1 MIQTITKETYQTE
14 YMATD
19 LLIESLI
26 EEKVEVIFTSPSKIL
41 SPIHSSIQKY
51 DTLRSIFMNHDQ
63 AIVHATDGYARATGK
78 VGFAIIPGGS
88 GITNAIT
95 GIATAQMDSVP
106 QVVIVCNETTNN
118 MAFDDS
124 RIVDTFGMTLPI
136 IKYYF
141 RIHDVKDIQ
150 SVISKA
156 FSRASEGRPGPVVI
170 ELQTK
175 LLSLESPAFDHHL
188 KEQFIQ
194 KTEMK
199 FSKKILEQVKKEIS
213 LARKPVLF
221 IGGGVNIADAT
232 EFVLE
237 LAEKSQIPV
246 VSSLMGIGAFSSKH
260 PLYLGMIGMH
270 GTFAANKAVHR
281 SDLLVCLGV
290 RFSDRVT
297 GKISGFSPN
306 SRKIQVDID
315 PAEINKIV
323 KVELPIVG
331 NVKDFLQQLNPTII
345 PGDTEEWVKEVNTWQ
360 KKVPGYSES
369 KSELKPQQVIELIDQ
384 YSNSDA
390 LVATDVGQHQ
400 IWTSHY
406 YQFKHSRSFITSG
419 GLGTMGYGLPA
430 AIGAALANKGTDVIC
445 VSGDGSFQ
453 MNFQELITVA
463 RYQLPIKIAIL
474 KNHYLGMVRQWQEL
488 FYKGRYSSVNI
499 SSPDFVTLA
508 EAYGIRALR
517 ATNYKDAD
525 SVIKEAFKDHMPIVM
540 EFDITE
546 EENVFPIVPPGAN
559 NTDAVMTK

>member
-1 MIQTITKETYQTE
+1 MIQTITKETYQMK

-19 LLIESLI
+19 LLIESLL
-26 EEKVEVIFTSPSKIL
+26 EEKVEVIFTSPSQIL
-41 SPIHSSIQKY
+41 SPIQSSNQKY
-51 DTLRSIFMNHDQ
+51 DTLKSVFMNHEQ
-63 AIVHATDGYARATGK
+63 AIVHATDGYSRAAGK
-78 VGFAIIPGGS
+78 VGVAIISGGS

-95 GIATAQMDSVP
+95 GIATAEMDSVP
-106 QVVIVCNETTNN
+106 QVIIVCNETTSKIE
-118 MAFDDS
+118 FDDS
-124 RIVDTFGMTLPI
+124 RVVDTFGMTLPI

-175 LLSLESPAFDHHL
+175 ILCLEAPAFDHHL
-188 KEQFIQ
+188 KEQLIQ
-194 KTEMK
+194 MTEMK
-199 FSKKILEQVKKEIS
+199 FSEKILEQVKNEIS
-213 LARKPVLF
+213 LAKKPVLF
-221 IGGGVNIADAT
+221 IGGGVNISGAAKSAI
-232 EFVLE
+232 E
-237 LAEKSQIPV
+237 LAEKAQIPV
-246 VSSLMGIGAFSSKH
+246 VSSLMGIGVFPSNHS
-260 PLYLGMIGMH
+260 LYLGMLGMH

-281 SDLLVCLGV
+281 SDLLICLGV

-297 GKISGFSPN
+297 GKISGFSPK

-315 PAEINKIV
+315 PVEINKIL
-323 KVELPIVG
+323 KVDLPIVG
-331 NVKDFLQQLNPTII
+331 NVKDFLKQVNPTII
-345 PGDTEEWVKEVNTWQ
+345 PGDTEAWVKEVSTWQ
-360 KKVPGYSES
+360 KKVPGYSDS

-384 YSNSDA
+384 YSNSHS

-453 MNFQELITVA
+453 MNFQELVTVA

-474 KNHYLGMVRQWQEL
+474 KNNYLGMVRQWQEL

-517 ATNYKDAD
+517 ATNFRDAE

-559 NTDAVMTK
+559 NTEAVLK

>member
-1 MIQTITKETYQTE
+1 MIQTITKETYQMK

-19 LLIESLI
+19 LLIESLL
-26 EEKVEVIFTSPSKIL
+26 EEKVEVIFTSPSQIL
-41 SPIHSSIQKY
+41 SPIQSSIQKY
-51 DTLRSIFMNHDQ
+51 DTLKSVFMNHEQ
-63 AIVHATDGYARATGK
+63 AIVHATDGYSRATGK
-78 VGFAIIPGGS
+78 VGVAIISGGS

-95 GIATAQMDSVP
+95 GIATAEMDSVP
-106 QVVIVCNETTNN
+106 QVIIVCNETTSKID
-118 MAFDDS
+118 FDDS
-124 RIVDTFGMTLPI
+124 RVVDTFGMALPI

-175 LLSLESPAFDHHL
+175 ILCLEAPAFDHHL
-188 KEQFIQ
+188 KEQLIQ
-194 KTEMK
+194 MTEMK
-199 FSKKILEQVKKEIS
+199 FSEKILEQVKNEIS
-213 LARKPVLF
+213 LAKKPVLF
-221 IGGGVNIADAT
+221 IGGGVNISGAAKSAI
-232 EFVLE
+232 E
-237 LAEKSQIPV
+237 LAEKAQIPV
-246 VSSLMGIGAFSSKH
+246 VSSLMGIGVFPSSH
-260 PLYLGMIGMH
+260 SLYLGMLGMH
-270 GTFAANKAVHR
+270 GTFAANKAVHH
-281 SDLLVCLGV
+281 SDLLICLGV

-297 GKISGFSPN
+297 GKISGFSPK

-315 PAEINKIV
+315 PVEINKIL
-323 KVELPIVG
+323 KVDLPIVG
-331 NVKDFLQQLNPTII
+331 NVKDFLKQVNPTII
-345 PGDTEEWVKEVNTWQ
+345 PGDTEEWVKEVSTWQ
-360 KKVPGYSES
+360 KKVPGYSDS

-384 YSNSDA
+384 YSNSHS

-453 MNFQELITVA
+453 MNFQELVTVA

-474 KNHYLGMVRQWQEL
+474 KNNYLGMVRQWQEL

-517 ATNYKDAD
+517 ATNFRDAE

-559 NTDAVMTK
+559 NTEAVLK

>member
-1 MIQTITKETYQTE
+1 
-14 YMATD
+14 
-19 LLIESLI
+19 
-26 EEKVEVIFTSPSKIL
+26 
-41 SPIHSSIQKY
+41 
-51 DTLRSIFMNHDQ
+51 
-63 AIVHATDGYARATGK
+63 
-78 VGFAIIPGGS
+78 
-88 GITNAIT
+88 
-95 GIATAQMDSVP
+95 
-106 QVVIVCNETTNN
+106 
-118 MAFDDS
+118 
-124 RIVDTFGMTLPI
+124 MTLPI

-175 LLSLESPAFDHHL
+175 LLSLEAPAFDHHL
-188 KEQFIQ
+188 KEEFIQ

-199 FSKKILEQVKKEIS
+199 FSEKILEQVKKEIS
-213 LARKPVLF
+213 LAKKPVLF
-221 IGGGVNIADAT
+221 IGGGVNIAGAA

-237 LAEKSQIPV
+237 LAEKAQIPV
-246 VSSLMGIGAFSSKH
+246 VCSLMGIGAFSNNH
-260 PLYLGMIGMH
+260 PLFLGMLGMH
-270 GTFAANKAVHR
+270 GTFAANKAVHH
-281 SDLLVCLGV
+281 SDLLICLGV

-297 GKISGFSPN
+297 GKISGFSPK

-315 PAEINKIV
+315 PVEINKIV
-323 KVELPIVG
+323 KVDLPIVG
-331 NVKDFLQQLNPTII
+331 NVKDFLQQVNPTII
-345 PGDTEEWVKEVNTWQ
+345 PGDTKEWVKEVSTWQ
-360 KKVPGYSES
+360 KKVPGYSDS

-384 YSNSDA
+384 YSNSHS

-406 YQFKHSRSFITSG
+406 YQFKHSRTFMSSG

-430 AIGAALANKGTDVIC
+430 AIGAALAKTGTDVIC

-453 MNFQELITVA
+453 MNFQELVTVA

-474 KNHYLGMVRQWQEL
+474 KNNYLGMVRQWQEL

-517 ATNYKDAD
+517 AINFKDAE
-525 SVIKEAFKDHMPIVM
+525 SVIKEAFRDHMPIVM

-559 NTDAVMTK
+559 NTDAVITK

>member
-1 MIQTITKETYQTE
+1 MK

-19 LLIESLI
+19 LLIESLL
-26 EEKVEVIFTSPSKIL
+26 EEKVEVIFTSPSQIL
-41 SPIHSSIQKY
+41 SPIQSSIQKY
-51 DTLRSIFMNHDQ
+51 DTLKSVFMNHEQ
-63 AIVHATDGYARATGK
+63 AIVHAADGYSRATGK
-78 VGFAIIPGGS
+78 VGVAMIPGGS

-95 GIATAQMDSVP
+95 GIATAEMDSVP
-106 QVVIVCNETTNN
+106 QVIIVCNETTNKIN
-118 MAFDDS
+118 FDDS
-124 RIVDTFGMTLPI
+124 RVVDTFGMTIPI

-141 RIHDVKDIQ
+141 RIHDVIDIQ

-170 ELQTK
+170 ELETK
-175 LLSLESPAFDHHL
+175 ILCLEAPAFDHHL
-188 KEQFIQ
+188 KEQLIQ
-194 KTEMK
+194 RTEMK
-199 FSKKILEQVKKEIS
+199 FSEKILEQVKNEIS
-213 LARKPVLF
+213 LAKKPVLF
-221 IGGGVNIADAT
+221 IGGGVNIAGAAK
-232 EFVLE
+232 FAIE
-237 LAEKSQIPV
+237 LAEKAQIPV
-246 VSSLMGIGAFSSKH
+246 VSSLMGIGVFPSNHS
-260 PLYLGMIGMH
+260 LYLGMLGMH

-281 SDLLVCLGV
+281 SDLLICLGV

-297 GKISGFSPN
+297 GKISGFSPK

-315 PAEINKIV
+315 PVEINKIL
-323 KVELPIVG
+323 KVDLPIVG
-331 NVKDFLQQLNPTII
+331 NVKDFLKQVNPTII
-345 PGDTEEWVKEVNTWQ
+345 PGDTEEWVKEVSTWQ
-360 KKVPGYSES
+360 KKVPGYSDS

-384 YSNSDA
+384 YSNSHS

-453 MNFQELITVA
+453 MNFQELVTVA
-463 RYQLPIKIAIL
+463 RYQLPMKIAIL
-474 KNHYLGMVRQWQEL
+474 KNNYLGMVRQWQEL

-517 ATNYKDAD
+517 ATNLRDAE

-559 NTDAVMTK
+559 NTEAVLK